1 MANWT
6 GGRRSRMLRR
16 RGGRDFSMKRLII
29 MFWLVLPIC
38 GSSVLLGTSAR
49 AFDLTGVWSSNA
61 AECDSVFVKR
71 GRTISFRKESDLHGS
86 GFIVQSGRIRGK
98 LASCRI
104 KSRKQD
110 GDMIYMV
117 AGCATDIM
125 LSDVEF
131 ALKIVDDN
139 KIIRL
144 FPGLPEMEY
153 SYERCPIK

>member
-1 MANWT
+1 M
-6 GGRRSRMLRR
+6 RVV
-16 RGGRDFSMKRLII
+16 DFFRL
-29 MFWLVLPIC
+29 VVPIY
-38 GSSVLLGTSAR
+38 SAAVLLGTSAR
-49 AFDLTGVWSSNA
+49 AFDLSGVWSSNA

-71 GRTISFRKESDLHGS
+71 GRSISFRKESDLHGS
-86 GFIVQSGRIRGK
+86 GFIVESSRIRGK

-104 KSRKQD
+104 KSRKED
-110 GDMIYMV
+110 GNMIYMV

-139 KIIRL
+139 KIVRL